1 MGKTFVIIGSGVAAV
16 NAAKTVRDHDK
27 DSNIFIFGEEPSLP
41 YNRIKLSK
49 ELYSD
54 LHSEK
59 VVIKKEKWYQNND
72 ISVFTNTKVV
82 KIDTEQQHIVT
93 ANNEKIAY
101 YKLLICTGANN
112 KKLQIDG
119 INKKNVF
126 TIRDMHDADNFKT
139 CLEGKKSIVNIGGG
153 VQGLET
159 AWSIVKAGKKVAIV
173 EVTDK
178 LMGRQLDEKTSLL
191 LKQKIESA
199 GVQVYVNTTI
209 DSILGEEVVT
219 GIKVNGDQRIVCDSV
234 VYSIGITPN
243 ISIVNHTPIH
253 INRGIVVNEKM
264 ETSVESVYAAGDVAE
279 VDGEIDGLWGRA
291 MDQGKIAGS
300 NMASIPATY
309 KKAIPVT
316 IFNAFDISLFSIGC
330 IDEKQCDTTIV
341 EEDGKEKY
349 TRLFIKDNKIVG
361 VISLGGVVAS
371 IPYKSAIEKQV
382 SLKEIDMKNMN
393 ISEIMSKVKEKLQS

>member
-1 MGKTFVIIGSGVAAV
+1 MEKNFVIIGSGVAAV
-16 NAAKTVRDHDK
+16 NAAKIVRDHDK
-27 DSNIFIFGEEPSLP
+27 DSNIFIFGEESSLP

-59 VVIKKEKWYQNND
+59 VLIKKEKWYQNNN

-93 ANNEKIAY
+93 SNNEKISY

-112 KKLQIDG
+112 RRLPVDG

-126 TIRDMHDADNFKT
+126 TIRDMHEADNFKA
-139 CLEGKKSIVNIGGG
+139 CLEDKKHVVNIGGG

-159 AWSIVKAGKKVAIV
+159 AWSIMKAGKKVSIV
-173 EVTDK
+173 EVAAT
-178 LMGRQLDEKTSLL
+178 LMGRQLDEKMSLL

-199 GVQVYVNTTI
+199 GVKVYVNTTI
-209 DSILGEEVVT
+209 DSILGEEEVT
-219 GIKVNGDQRIVCDSV
+219 GIKVNGEQLIDCDSV
-234 VYSIGITPN
+234 VYSIGVNPN
-243 ISIVNHTPIH
+243 ISLANNTPIH
-253 INRGIVVNEKM
+253 VNRGIVVNEKM
-264 ETSVESVYAAGDVAE
+264 ETNVESVYAAGDVAE
-279 VDGEIDGLWGRA
+279 VNGEIGGLWGRA

-300 NMASIPATY
+300 NMVSNPAIY
-309 KKAIPVT
+309 KKAIPTT
-316 IFNAFDISLFSIGC
+316 IFNAFDVSLFSIGFV
-330 IDEKQCDTTIV
+330 DEKQCDTTIV

-361 VISLGGVVAS
+361 VISLEGVAAS

-382 SLKEIDMKNMN
+382 SLEEIDMKNTN
-393 ISEIMSKVKEKLQS
+393 ISEIMSKVKNINTN

>member
-1 MGKTFVIIGSGVAAV
+1 MEKNFVIIGSGVAAV
-16 NAAKTVRDHDK
+16 NAAKAVRDHDK
-27 DSNIFIFGEEPSLP
+27 DSNIFIFGEESSLP

-59 VVIKKEKWYQNND
+59 VLIKKEKWYQNNN

-93 ANNEKIAY
+93 SNNEKISY

-112 KKLQIDG
+112 RRLPVDG

-126 TIRDMHDADNFKT
+126 TIRDMHEADNFKV
-139 CLEGKKSIVNIGGG
+139 CLEDKKHVVNIGGG

-159 AWSIVKAGKKVAIV
+159 AWSIMKAGKKVSIV
-173 EVTDK
+173 EVAAT
-178 LMGRQLDEKTSLL
+178 LMGRQLDEKMSLL

-199 GVQVYVNTTI
+199 GVKVYVNTTI
-209 DSILGEEVVT
+209 DSILGEEEVT
-219 GIKVNGDQRIVCDSV
+219 GIKVNGEQLIDCDSV
-234 VYSIGITPN
+234 LYSIGVNPN
-243 ISIVNHTPIH
+243 ISLVNNTPIH
-253 INRGIVVNEKM
+253 VNRGIVVNEKM
-264 ETSVESVYAAGDVAE
+264 ETNVESVYAAGDVAE
-279 VDGEIDGLWGRA
+279 VNGEIGGLWGRA

-300 NMASIPATY
+300 NMVSNPAIY
-309 KKAIPVT
+309 KKAIPTT
-316 IFNAFDISLFSIGC
+316 IFNAFDVSLFSIGFV
-330 IDEKQCDTTIV
+330 DEKQCDTTIV

-361 VISLGGVVAS
+361 VISLEGVAAS

-382 SLKEIDMKNMN
+382 SLEEIDMKNTN
-393 ISEIMSKVKEKLQS
+393 ISEIMSKVKNINTN

>member
-1 MGKTFVIIGSGVAAV
+1 MEKNFVIIGSGVAAV
-16 NAAKTVRDHDK
+16 NAAKIVRDHDK
-27 DSNIFIFGEEPSLP
+27 DSNIFIFGEESSLP

-49 ELYSD
+49 ELYTD

-59 VVIKKEKWYQNND
+59 VLIKKEKWYQKNN
-72 ISVFTNTKVV
+72 ISIFTNTKVV

-112 KKLQIDG
+112 KKLRIDG

-126 TIRDMHDADNFKT
+126 TIRDMHDAGDFKT
-139 CLEGKKSIVNIGGG
+139 CLEGKKSVVNIGGG
-153 VQGLET
+153 VRGLET
-159 AWSIVKAGKKVAIV
+159 AWSIVNAGKKVSIV
-173 EVTDK
+173 EVADK

-199 GVQVYVNTTI
+199 GVKVYVNTTI
-209 DSILGEEVVT
+209 DSILGGEEVT
-219 GIKVNGDQRIVCDSV
+219 GIKVNGDQRIACDSV
-234 VYSIGITPN
+234 VYSIGVTPN
-243 ISIVNHTPIH
+243 ISLVNYTPIH
-253 INRGIVVNEKM
+253 VNRGIVVNEMM
-264 ETSVESVYAAGDVAE
+264 ETNVESVYAAGDVAE
-279 VDGEIDGLWGRA
+279 VNGEIDGLCGRA
-291 MDQGKIAGS
+291 IDQGKIAGS
-300 NMASIPATY
+300 NMVSISATY

-361 VISLGGVVAS
+361 VISLEGVVAS
-371 IPYKSAIEKQV
+371 IPYKSAIEEQV
-382 SLKEIDMKNMN
+382 SLEEIDMKNTN